1 VSRVPGPLLSVLT
14 PRPKESAPPAAVPLP
29 PTPVAPPAPPIDS
42 VPPPAPAPPARSDGD
57 TVGDGRNDGGV
68 EYVAVEDGETEGG
81 SSDEVGVA
89 VGCRDDDV
97 DGLTLLLALRV
108 TVPLAEG
115 EELAPTDRDAV
126 ADDEA
131 LALSDPLADA
141 VTLGVGDAE
150 GVGLAEA

>member
-1 VSRVPGPLLSVLT
+1 
-14 PRPKESAPPAAVPLP
+14 
-29 PTPVAPPAPPIDS
+29 
-42 VPPPAPAPPARSDGD
+42 
-57 TVGDGRNDGGV
+57 
-68 EYVAVEDGETEGG
+68 VAVEDGETEGG